1 MKEIRETLLLLLGF
15 MPWILFLFI
24 SGHSLSS
31 LERSIII
38 CFAAAIVFGFND
50 IRKGFILQWGT
61 LLFFG
66 FCFISLN
73 LLKIVWVAIYMNIL
87 ANGTL
92 ALIMWSSLLLG
103 KPFVLQYARKDL
115 PKERWND
122 PKIIRTC
129 RLMTIIWGILM
140 LLACAVSVFKITHQG
155 LYPESI
161 YFDASLS
168 IITGGIAFTIIYKHY
183 KRRQRERNS
192 FAVADL

>member
-1 MKEIRETLLLLLGF
+1 MKEIKETLLLLLGF

-24 SGHSLSS
+24 SGHSLAS

-38 CFAAAIVFGFND
+38 CLIAAIVFGFND

-73 LLKIVWVAIYMNIL
+73 LLKIVWIAIYMNIL

-103 KPFVLQYARKDL
+103 KPFVLQYARKNL

-122 PKIIRTC
+122 PRIIRTC
-129 RLMTIIWGILM
+129 RFMTIVWGILM
-140 LLACAVSVFKITHQG
+140 LLACAVSVLKITHQG
-155 LYPESI
+155 LYPESM

-183 KRRQRERNS
+183 KRKQRERNS